1 MKCLVSS
8 GRSNSNVLSAHVL
21 CDYGLFQVNWERHI
35 PVSGC
40 FIEELQQPIL
50 KYIGHSNYASSTTV
64 AALKQKLVS
73 EWPQGKSV
81 VPKTVNDI
89 KLIHLGKVLENNK
102 TLSES
107 GVRDGAFAGGVITMH
122 VVIQPVLNKKKSA
135 KKQDETGKL
144 NSCGCTIL

>member
-1 MKCLVSS
+1 MAEGTEYVELKFRIYDGTDISHSS
-8 GRSNSNVLSAHVL
+8 
-21 CDYGLFQVNWERHI
+21 
-35 PVSGC
+35 
-40 FIEELQQPIL
+40 
-50 KYIGHSNYASSTTV
+50 YASSTTV
-64 AALKQKLVS
+64 SALKQKLVS

-107 GVRDGAFAGGVITMH
+107 GVRDGGFAGGVITMH
-122 VVIQPVLNKKKSA
+122 VVIQPILAKKKSA
-135 KKQDETGKL
+135 KKQDEKGKL

>member
-1 MKCLVSS
+1 MADGNEHVELKFRIYDGTDICH
-8 GRSNSNVLSAHVL
+8 NSYV
-21 CDYGLFQVNWERHI
+21 
-35 PVSGC
+35 
-40 FIEELQQPIL
+40 
-50 KYIGHSNYASSTTV
+50 SSTTI

-81 VPKTVNDI
+81 VPKSLMDL

-122 VVIQPVLNKKKSA
+122 VVVQPVIAKKKSA
-135 KKQDETGKL
+135 KKQDDTGRL

>member
-1 MKCLVSS
+1 MAEGNEYVELKFRIYDGTDISHSS
-8 GRSNSNVLSAHVL
+8 
-21 CDYGLFQVNWERHI
+21 
-35 PVSGC
+35 
-40 FIEELQQPIL
+40 
-50 KYIGHSNYASSTTV
+50 YASSTTIT
-64 AALKQKLVS
+64 ALKQKLVS

-122 VVIQPVLNKKKSA
+122 VVIQPVLTKKKSESNNTKNTPIFRR
-135 KKQDETGKL
+135 KKIWNSSSETTAFCRRMKR
-144 NSCGCTIL
+144 

>member
-1 MKCLVSS
+1 MAEGTEYVELKFRIYDGMDISHSS
-8 GRSNSNVLSAHVL
+8 
-21 CDYGLFQVNWERHI
+21 
-35 PVSGC
+35 
-40 FIEELQQPIL
+40 
-50 KYIGHSNYASSTTV
+50 YASSTTV
-64 AALKQKLVS
+64 SALKQKLVS

-107 GVRDGAFAGGVITMH
+107 GVRNGGFAGGVITMH
-122 VVIQPVLNKKKSA
+122 VVIQPVLAKKKSA
-135 KKQDETGKL
+135 KKQDEKGKL